1 MSIGLFARLEKF
13 GIVALAKR
21 YSSEERR
28 PTVGKKFGFSCHQM
42 LMKNGRTPCANGNAL
57 EIVRFLK
64 SKRILRVDSH
74 QKDNHL

>member
-42 LMKNGRTPCANGNAL
+42 LMKKWSHAMRQRKMRWKLC
-57 EIVRFLK
+57 
-64 SKRILRVDSH
+64 DS
-74 QKDNHL
+74 